1 MVDARKWL
9 EPDQAKQ
16 VAAAITEA
24 ERRTQ
29 AEFLWVVASQSGRY
43 DRAESIVGL
52 AFGVAGLLLSQ
63 SLGALVLAPGPGSW
77 VTPGM
82 VGNGWLLVGLV
93 LGFVVGNTV
102 ATLWPSL
109 ARPFVPRRE
118 FEQEVE
124 RSAAYVF
131 SLHKVSHTAR
141 GVGVLLYLSLLER
154 RVVVLADRAAF
165 EVLGQTGVDGLRDL
179 AIEKLKGG
187 QRVEALTAT
196 VAQAADTLA
205 ERFPCPDDD
214 VDELPNHLVV
224 IHPRP

>member
-1 MVDARKWL
+1 EK
-9 EPDQAKQ
+9 K
-16 VAAAITEA
+16 
-24 ERRTQ
+24 TQ
-29 AEFLWVVASQSGRY
+29 AEFLCVVTSQSGRY

-52 AFGVAGLLLSQ
+52 AFGVAGMLLSQ
-63 SLGALVLAPGPGSW
+63 SIGSILLAPGPGSW
-77 VTPGM
+77 ITPGT
-82 VGNGWLLVGLV
+82 VGSGWLLVGLV
-93 LGFVVGNTV
+93 VGFVVGNTV
-102 ATLWPSL
+102 ATFWPRL
-109 ARPFVPRRE
+109 ARPLVPARE
-118 FEQEVE
+118 IAQEVE

-165 EVLGQTGVDGLRDL
+165 EVLGQAGVDSLRDL
-179 AIEKLKGG
+179 AIEKLKAGE
-187 QRVEALTAT
+187 RVETLTAT
-196 VAQAADTLA
+196 VGRAAEMLA